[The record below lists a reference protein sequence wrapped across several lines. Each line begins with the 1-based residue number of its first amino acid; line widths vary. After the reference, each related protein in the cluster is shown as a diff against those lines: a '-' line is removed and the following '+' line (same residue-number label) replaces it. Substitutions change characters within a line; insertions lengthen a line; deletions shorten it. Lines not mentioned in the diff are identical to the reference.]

1 MRYST
6 DDIHSVVFD
15 HDGLVVRLKDGTA
28 IEAPRAR
35 LDSLL
40 IASGHLRP
48 CGSPDCNEPL
58 EYRITGK
65 PSTITLRMTVDGGA
79 DHDG

>member
-40 IASGHLRP
+40 IERTSPPLREP
-48 CGSPDCNEPL
+48 RYCNEPL